1 MLSVAIKP
9 IFVIVIIL
17 SVIMLS
23 VIMQIVILLNVI
35 APKVWLDAPMPIW
48 VINLMTFASIQ
59 KTSNE
64 LLEITLVV
72 SVLYLRLNL

>member
-23 VIMQIVILLNVI
+23 VIMQIVIVLNVI

-48 VINLMTFASIQ
+48 VINLMTFVSIQ
-59 KTSNE
+59 KTSKE